1 MGERAA
7 RTTLPPPVS
16 RASRSSPQTSRHVQP
31 DACAREAT
39 ISPVPWQPLRARAR
53 RLRSEST
60 DAERRLWY
68 LLRAHRTFGWKFRR
82 QHPIGTYIVDFV
94 CFECRLVVEVDGS
107 QHREAARYDSI
118 RDRDLEARGF

>member
-1 MGERAA
+1 
-7 RTTLPPPVS
+7 
-16 RASRSSPQTSRHVQP
+16 
-31 DACAREAT
+31 
-39 ISPVPWQPLRARAR
+39 LRARAR

-94 CFECRLVVEVDGS
+94 CFECRLIVEVDGS

-118 RDRDLEARGF
+118 RDRDLEARGFLVLRFWNNDVLAATDAVLEEIQAVAIRRSPSPPRRRELKRRPNG